1 MVVVAPMPSPSVRTA
16 TTAKPGLRRKVRHA
30 YAMSCPRM
38 PMPLYSGSMAQ
49 QVRDVTSGGTG
60 AAAHLGIDLVE
71 YDARIRTFIPD
82 YETMIEIAAS
92 ALHMAVTRKAPT
104 VVDLGIGTGAL

>member
-16 TTAKPGLRRKVRHA
+16 TTAKPGLRRSVRHA

-38 PMPLYSGSMAQ
+38 PMPLYSGSMARLA
-49 QVRDVTSGGTG
+49 RDVTKGGTG
-60 AAAHLGIDLVE
+60 AAAHLGIDLAE

-92 ALHMAVTRKAPT
+92 TLRAMVRRENPL
-104 VVDLGIGTGAL
+104 VVDLGIGTGA